1 MIIYNVTTHVA
12 HSISDL
18 WVAWMK
24 EKHIP
29 EIMKTG
35 CFNKY
40 QFVKLLEVD
49 ESEGLTYTVQFY
61 AADRTAYEHY
71 LNAFAPALRED
82 AFKSWGDKII
92 GFRSLMALVDG

>member
-29 EIMKTG
+29 EIMEKG

-40 QFVKLLEVD
+40 QFVRLLDSD
-49 ESEGLTYTVQFY
+49 ESEGVTYAVQFY
-61 AADRTAYEHY
+61 ATDRKSYEMY
-71 LNAFAPALRED
+71 LNTYAPALRED
-82 AFKSWGDKII
+82 ALRSWGNKII
-92 GFRSLMALVDG
+92 GFRSLMESID